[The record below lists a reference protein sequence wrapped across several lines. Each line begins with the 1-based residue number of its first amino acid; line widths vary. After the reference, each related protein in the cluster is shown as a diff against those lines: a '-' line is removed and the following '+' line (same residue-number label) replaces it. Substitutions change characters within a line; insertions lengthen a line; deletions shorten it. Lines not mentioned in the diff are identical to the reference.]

1 MLVINKFKLN
11 ILKIIFIL
19 KSNKYITVFWILI
32 FLCFLN
38 LFNIPNDITY
48 EEKILNSISSPLFMV
63 VLIGTLFMSS
73 SLIISYIDKDYSKLL
88 RFKNKKYYLKDL
100 MLSVSITNLV
110 LFLFTI
116 FTNILFVSIFNIGYI
131 KFENYIYY
139 EIPFLIYNIFT
150 IIKYY
155 LIINYLALIGICL
168 YKNINKVVGY
178 IYYFLIL
185 MFYYTYPIKALII
198 NDFKINNLFFKYYLV
213 PYVYLNFKLEI
224 ISFLITIVFLIIILF
239 IVMYITIRK
248 NKIKIDE

>member
-1 MLVINKFKLN
+1 MLVINKYKLN

-32 FLCFLN
+32 FLCVLN

-88 RFKNKKYYLKDL
+88 RFKNKKDYLKDL
-100 MLSVSITNLV
+100 MLSVSIINLV

-155 LIINYLALIGICL
+155 LIINSLALFGICL

-185 MFYYTYPIKALII
+185 MFYYTYPIKVLII
-198 NDFKINNLFFKYYLV
+198 NDFKIKNLFFKYYLV
-213 PYVYLNFKLEI
+213 PYIYLNFKLEI
-224 ISFLITIVFLIIILF
+224 ISFLITIVFLMIILF
-239 IVMYITIRK
+239 IIMYLTIRN